1 MSDNSN
7 DTSPVEKG
15 SSKLARP
22 VHWPRFDLL
31 LTCCLL
37 GVFLAGLGYFFTADL
52 PQYVD
57 ARGVLMPRGGMEPII
72 PVQSGVVMSMSAK
85 EGQNVSKG
93 DVLLRFRPDISSV
106 VPSSTSGDELVSL
119 MATTDGRIA
128 KIRTGIGG
136 PIRPGDWVI
145 LVLRPESEFSAMV
158 YVSSQRIANFRVNG
172 EVSIMLDTMPRF
184 GSTEISG
191 RISKLSVLPRSPEEV
206 GRYFP
211 LKEPAYEVV
220 VDFSRSQ
227 LSTSTANDVLKP
239 GAMLT
244 ASALVERRSVGN
256 WLVQKASQSR

>member
-1 MSDNSN
+1 MSDNSI
-7 DTSPVEKG
+7 DISLVEKP

-22 VHWPRFDLL
+22 VHWPQFDLF

-37 GVFLAGLGYFFTADL
+37 SVFLAGLGYFFIADL

-72 PVQSGVVMSMSAK
+72 PVRSGVVVSMSAK
-85 EGQNVSKG
+85 EGQNVKKG

-106 VPSSTSGDELVSL
+106 LPGATSNDELVPL

-128 KIRTGIGG
+128 KIRTGVGG
-136 PIRPGDWVI
+136 PVRSGDWAI
-145 LVLRPESEFSAMV
+145 LVLRPESEFSAMI
-158 YVSSQRIANFRVNG
+158 YVPSQSIADFRLNG

-184 GSTEISG
+184 GSSEISG

-206 GRYFP
+206 ARYFP

-220 VDFSRSQ
+220 VDFSRAQ

-244 ASALVERRSVGN
+244 ASALVERRSVGS

>member
-1 MSDNSN
+1 MSNNSN
-7 DTSPVEKG
+7 DISPVNRAA
-15 SSKLARP
+15 SKLAMP
-22 VHWPRFDLL
+22 VYWPRFDLL
-31 LTCCLL
+31 LTCCLF
-37 GVFLAGLGYFFTADL
+37 GVFLAGLGYFFIADL

-72 PVQSGVVMSMSAK
+72 PAQSGVVVTMSVK

-93 DVLLRFRPDISSV
+93 DVLLRFRPEISSV
-106 VPSSTSGDELVSL
+106 APGSSAGDELVSL
-119 MATTDGRIA
+119 TATTAGRVA

-136 PIRPGDWVI
+136 PVRSGDWAI

-158 YVSSQRIANFRVNG
+158 YVPSQRIADFRLNG

-184 GSTEISG
+184 GSTEING

-220 VDFSRSQ
+220 VDFSRRQ
-227 LSTSTANDVLKP
+227 LPPSTANDVLKP

-244 ASALVERRSVGN
+244 ASALVERRSVGS